1 MLNNKNRTICPDIH
15 PFALSK
21 SKQLNV
27 QNYGL
32 GLHSLGMESIKL
44 SGIPRFIQLNYYS
57 QDGQRNGVMID

>member
-1 MLNNKNRTICPDIH
+1 MLNNKKCTVCPDVH

-32 GLHSLGMESIKL
+32 ELHSLGTESIKL
-44 SGIPRFIQLNYYS
+44 SRILRFIQLNYYS
-57 QDGQRNGVMID
+57 QGDQRNGVMID